1 MHASVIITDPS
12 FSFEQMK
19 QTFAAIQDEHFCEE
33 IAKKN
38 YLVMESLDDF
48 ERLFSVLSSKQFK
61 NSDKC
66 DRGYLLG
73 SVEKHLGSRVWNKI
87 SKEKFRDSFIQIPTA
102 KPIRDISEQ
111 WVNQTLAIMI
121 DRTCNEDESIELQML
136 LMAQMEK
143 INSGENLD
151 TQHEEEEQKIEAG
164 RNNDM
169 EVHVRQVP
177 HAESDSNI

>member
-1 MHASVIITDPS
+1 
-12 FSFEQMK
+12 
-19 QTFAAIQDEHFCEE
+19 
-33 IAKKN
+33 
-38 YLVMESLDDF
+38 
-48 ERLFSVLSSKQFK
+48 
-61 NSDKC
+61 
-66 DRGYLLG
+66 
-73 SVEKHLGSRVWNKI
+73 
-87 SKEKFRDSFIQIPTA
+87 
-102 KPIRDISEQ
+102 
-111 WVNQTLAIMI
+111 MI